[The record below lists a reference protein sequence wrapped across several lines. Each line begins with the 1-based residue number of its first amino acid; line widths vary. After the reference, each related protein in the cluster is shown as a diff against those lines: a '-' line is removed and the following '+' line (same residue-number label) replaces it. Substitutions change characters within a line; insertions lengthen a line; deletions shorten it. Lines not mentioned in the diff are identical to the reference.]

1 MRRAVVT
8 GATRTVLDRDGPRP
22 RGPARRDGGRN
33 ALASGLGRSFCSPA
47 MAVASTRI
55 QTLAADPAREA
66 EPVGGPPQSS
76 WLGSDL
82 LVVDGTEFIVTPDA
96 DRYLDDEPTARRF
109 VVAKTASMVQ
119 RLELTIAELAPARI
133 VELGIFKGGSAALLA
148 LLARPEKLTAI
159 DLVAEPVEALE
170 EFIAVNG
177 LADVVAAHYGI
188 DQGDAELVSALV
200 ETDHGEALL
209 DLVVDDASHL
219 YRETRTSF
227 EVLFPRLRPGGLY
240 IIEDW
245 GWAHFPEPLWQV
257 GGGWFHD
264 RPALT
269 NLIVEML
276 MIAGT
281 GDELVSKISVLRDS
295 VVLRRGPLEVE
306 SPIRL
311 DDHYLNRQLP
321 FRPLL

>member
-1 MRRAVVT
+1 M
-8 GATRTVLDRDGPRP
+8 
-22 RGPARRDGGRN
+22 
-33 ALASGLGRSFCSPA
+33 S
-47 MAVASTRI
+47 VASTRT
-55 QTLAADPAREA
+55 QPLAADPAGEA
-66 EPVGGPPQSS
+66 EPVGGPSRSS
-76 WLGSDL
+76 WLSGGL

-96 DRYLDDEPTARRF
+96 DRYLEDQPTASRF

-119 RLELTIAELAPARI
+119 RLERTIAELAPARI

-148 LLARPEKLTAI
+148 LLARPKKLTAI

-170 EFIAVNG
+170 EFIVMNG

-188 DQGDAELVSALV
+188 DQGDAALVSALV
-200 ETDHGEALL
+200 DTDHGEAPL

-227 EVLFPRLRPGGLY
+227 EVLFPRLRPGGFY

-269 NLIVEML
+269 NLVVEML

-281 GDELVSKISVLRDS
+281 GEELISKITVLRDS
-295 VVLRRGPLEVE
+295 VLVRRGPLDVG

-311 DDHYLNRQLP
+311 EDHYLNRQLP